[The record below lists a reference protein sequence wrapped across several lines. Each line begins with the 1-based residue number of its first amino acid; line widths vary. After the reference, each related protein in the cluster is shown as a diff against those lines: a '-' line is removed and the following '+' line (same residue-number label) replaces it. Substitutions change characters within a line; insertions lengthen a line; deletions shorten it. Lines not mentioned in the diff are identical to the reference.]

1 MALWFLMLGI
11 LGISHFI
18 HDLSVL
24 KAFNPYYAYE
34 LLTHHSGGFLLL
46 GAVFLCTTGAEA
58 LYADLGHC
66 GLKNIRISWI
76 YVKIMLIFNYLGQG
90 AWILNNLNSLPF
102 GTNPF
107 FTIIPSWFLL
117 PGVMI
122 ATMAAIIAS
131 QALIS
136 GSYTLI
142 SEAISLNFW
151 PNAKIKYPAQHRG
164 QMYIPSINW
173 LLYVFCC
180 AVILLFQSS
189 SNMEAAYG
197 LSITITMLMTT
208 VLMIFFLRKSK
219 LPLPAVFFF
228 AGAYFVIEI
237 SFLVANMH
245 KFSHGGWFTILIA
258 SLLSVIMLAMYH
270 GRRVRNRYMSF
281 EPLAGYLPII
291 SEMSNDKTIPKF
303 AGDVVYTTHANS
315 MTDLESKTIQS
326 ILMNQ
331 PKRADRFWFLHVDIV
346 DHPYRLEY
354 KVTELWPKKVIR
366 IDFYLG
372 FKVQPKINA
381 YFKQILNHLSD
392 ENILDVRSSHP
403 SLNKYNIR
411 SDFRFV
417 HIDRRVA
424 KNLDLGFIDRI
435 AINLYYRFKQMG
447 ISDINAYGLDANNVT
462 IEKIPLTIPSS
473 VRVPLISKI

>member
-1 MALWFLMLGI
+1 
-11 LGISHFI
+11 
-18 HDLSVL
+18 
-24 KAFNPYYAYE
+24 
-34 LLTHHSGGFLLL
+34 
-46 GAVFLCTTGAEA
+46 
-58 LYADLGHC
+58 
-66 GLKNIRISWI
+66 
-76 YVKIMLIFNYLGQG
+76 
-90 AWILNNLNSLPF
+90 
-102 GTNPF
+102 
-107 FTIIPSWFLL
+107 
-117 PGVMI
+117 
-122 ATMAAIIAS
+122 
-131 QALIS
+131 
-136 GSYTLI
+136 
-142 SEAISLNFW
+142 
-151 PNAKIKYPAQHRG
+151 
-164 QMYIPSINW
+164 
-173 LLYVFCC
+173 
-180 AVILLFQSS
+180 
-189 SNMEAAYG
+189 
-197 LSITITMLMTT
+197 
-208 VLMIFFLRKSK
+208 
-219 LPLPAVFFF
+219 
-228 AGAYFVIEI
+228 
-237 SFLVANMH
+237 MH

-258 SLLSVIMLAMYH
+258 SMLSVVMLAMFH

-291 SEMSNDKTIPKF
+291 SEMSQDKTIPKF

-315 MTDLESKTIQS
+315 ITDLESKTIQS

-346 DHPYRLEY
+346 DNPYRLEY

-372 FKVQPKINA
+372 FKVQPRINA